1 MSAPDTSQSVLAA
14 VEADRVLALEQAV
27 LRIPSPVFE
36 EHDLADYL
44 AEWMEGIGLDVEMMD
59 VVHPSRP
66 GDKTRQPI
74 GRLRGDGGGPT
85 LMLNGHM
92 DPAFNMSGWT
102 VDPHGGH
109 FADGWV
115 WGAGAHDDKGG
126 LVAALSAL
134 DAIQRTGTRLKG
146 DVLMCCVAA
155 HKAGGAGTRMLLENG
170 VTADACINM
179 EHSANT
185 IATTVT
191 GSVRIGLTT
200 RSTGLFFRYTD
211 EAKAAYWN
219 PLEQQGEIMR
229 RLGPSLDPADPVTS
243 WMDFTPHPDLPGFP
257 LHRFDRIHKE
267 HYLRDCEMVMQVRT
281 VPGQTIAGIAEQTQ
295 RVLDGIKAD
304 HPAFDCTMTIPQGG
318 PDDPFMA
325 EPSEIARDHPLV
337 AGLIAG
343 QRIASGREPE
353 VGGVLRVGNYGDG
366 NILAEAGIP
375 SVQYGPGDVRIYPE
389 WPAPD
394 ERVELRELV
403 EASRAIAHAVLAYS
417 G

>member
-1 MSAPDTSQSVLAA
+1 MSAVGRSAEVCAA
-14 VEADRVLALEQAV
+14 VEDGRVLELEQAV

-44 AEWMEGIGLDVEMMD
+44 AERMTGMGLDVRMMD
-59 VVHPSRP
+59 VTHPGRP
-66 GDKTRQPI
+66 GQKTRQPI
-74 GRLRGDGGGPT
+74 GLLRGTGGGPT

-92 DPAFNMSGWT
+92 DPAFMMSGWT

-126 LVAALSAL
+126 VVAALSAL
-134 DAIQRTGTRLKG
+134 DAIQRAGTRLKG

-155 HKAGGAGTRMLLENG
+155 HKAGGVGTRVLLQEG
-170 VTADACINM
+170 VRADACINM

-185 IATTVT
+185 IATTIT

-200 RSTGLFFRYTD
+200 RSTGLFFRYTP

-219 PLEQQGEIMR
+219 AIEQQGEIMR
-229 RLGPSLDPADPVTS
+229 RLGPSLDPADPATS
-243 WMDFTPHPDLPGFP
+243 WMDFAPHPDLPGFP
-257 LHRFDRIHKE
+257 LHRFDRIGKE
-267 HYLRDCEMVMQVRT
+267 HYLRDCKMVMQVRT
-281 VPGQTIAGIAEQTQ
+281 VPGQTAAGIAAETQ

-304 HPAFDCTMTIPQGG
+304 FPAFDCEMTVPEGG
-318 PDDPFMA
+318 ADDPFIA
-325 EPSEIARDHPLV
+325 EPSEIAKNHPLV
-337 AGLIAG
+337 VALAEG
-343 QRIASGREPE
+343 QRRASGREPE

-366 NILAEAGIP
+366 NILAAAGIP
-375 SVQYGPGDVRIYPE
+375 SLQYGPGDVRIYPE

-403 EASRAIAHAVLAYS
+403 EASRAIAHAVLAYC